1 MLTLDPIKY
10 VKYGSNSHKN
20 NSICNNNSN
29 TNHGNEIAET
39 HLRFFVVNV
48 LFRKRVSFL
57 KNFILTNKQ

>member
-29 TNHGNEIAET
+29 TNHGNEIAEI
-39 HLRFFVVNV
+39 HLRFFCC
-48 LFRKRVSFL
+48 
-57 KNFILTNKQ
+57 IYTTCI